1 MVARVHN
8 RGDLEVPPQPHLTV
22 AARTGDDKLLRDNWS
37 DGDAFHPPCITA
49 HAHNPHHF
57 PRQSQ
62 CLRARRVTSWRDGGV
77 VPRWAAAHLD
87 TEKSS
92 RRIADH
98 RDLSALK
105 AVLDGN
111 EERREVMVA

>member
-1 MVARVHN
+1 
-8 RGDLEVPPQPHLTV
+8 
-22 AARTGDDKLLRDNWS
+22 
-37 DGDAFHPPCITA
+37 
-49 HAHNPHHF
+49 
-57 PRQSQ
+57 
-62 CLRARRVTSWRDGGV
+62 V

-92 RRIADH
+92 WRIADH

-105 AVLDGN
+105 AVLDRN